1 MCFIKPIPQYKVR
14 PSTKKVISTITAT
27 TVALSILGKNVTHSI
42 QWLADPMTCRW
53 STNKK
58 TEKDNLKIHIEKTT
72 KYDSKRPIRMKSKK
86 KKTQP
91 RQSHQRGPQMQQKK
105 HENRT
110 QGCGLLRTCTA
121 TEFHDMLM
129 FFQIPVCKFGQQIS
143 SSSGVNMH
151 AWKQRKSAQLRLTR
165 PHWLKKQRHTTQK
178 FYQHRPESACFKS

>member
-86 KKTQP
+86 KNTTTTIAPAGTPNAAKKTWEQ
-91 RQSHQRGPQMQQKK
+91 
-105 HENRT
+105 NT
-110 QGCGLLRTCTA
+110 GLRA
-121 TEFHDMLM
+121 T
-129 FFQIPVCKFGQQIS
+129 K
-143 SSSGVNMH
+143 NMH
-151 AWKQRKSAQLRLTR
+151 SNGVPWHVDVFSNTGVQIWSTNFEFFRSKHACVKAEEVCSTPADTPALT
-165 PHWLKKQRHTTQK
+165 QEATTYHTK
-178 FYQHRPESACFKS
+178 ILPA